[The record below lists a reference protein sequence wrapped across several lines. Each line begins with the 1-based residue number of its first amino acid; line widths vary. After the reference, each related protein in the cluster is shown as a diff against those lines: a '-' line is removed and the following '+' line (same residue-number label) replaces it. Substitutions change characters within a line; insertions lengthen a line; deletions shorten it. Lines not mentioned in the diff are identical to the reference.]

1 MVTYGELFAFC
12 SVIIG
17 TITMVVAVITVVVAI
32 TNMKK

>member
-17 TITMVVAVITVVVAI
+17 VITTVLAVVTVVIAI
-32 TNMKK
+32 TNIKK